1 MLSSPHLCCLKSSSV
16 SPQVHPHTIP
26 GQLQKKIS
34 GRRQDQWQDP
44 QQWSHRGRRQDQSSR
59 SMALLIPSLYWDV
72 QQSITSLPLFYMVF
86 IIYSKCKA
94 TYVQYLVH
102 TNTTKWIIYKLS
114 ALFEH
119 QTHHEVILLK
129 TGVFLHVVIW
139 DQRRELLIPCTLL
152 FRAS

>member
-1 MLSSPHLCCLKSSSV
+1 MLSSPHLCCSKSSSV

-34 GRRQDQWQDP
+34 GRRQDP
-44 QQWSHRGRRQDQSSR
+44 QQWSHCGRRQDQSSR

-86 IIYSKCKA
+86 IIYRKCKA

-114 ALFEH
+114 APLSQAPNTSRSDRPQDRCFFTCCH
-119 QTHHEVILLK
+119 LRPKKRVINPSYS
-129 TGVFLHVVIW
+129 TI
-139 DQRRELLIPCTLL
+139 
-152 FRAS
+152 